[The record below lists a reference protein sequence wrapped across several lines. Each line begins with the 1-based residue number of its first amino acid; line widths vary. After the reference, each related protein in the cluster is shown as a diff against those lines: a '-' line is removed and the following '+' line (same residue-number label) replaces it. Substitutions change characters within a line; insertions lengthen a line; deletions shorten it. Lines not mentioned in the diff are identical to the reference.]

1 MIGASLAEIVAQS
14 GGQLLTQSP
23 LEMGEVRLSGVSHDS
38 RVARNGD
45 LFACISGDQHDGH
58 LFAAEALRAGALAL
72 LVERE
77 LDDAIPQVVVP
88 NVRKA
93 LGPVAASIYGEPSK
107 HLKVVGVTGTAGKT
121 TTTQALAEVLKSC
134 GESSSSMGTLDGQ
147 RTTPEAPELQR
158 SFARLLKSG
167 TDWVCMEVSSHGLEL
182 GRVDGTHFAAALFTN
197 LSPEHLDFHGDMD
210 AYFRA
215 KRRLFDERTETAI
228 VSVGDEWGRR
238 LARELGTSRE
248 VVEVDPKLIQDPRVT
263 ANGATFMW
271 RDQEIETTLVGYF
284 NLLNLLMAAETL
296 NALRFDRA
304 DIARGLRQVQ
314 PVRGRMEPVSVAR
327 SDVCVLVD
335 YAHKPAALSEALKA
349 ARSIT
354 AGSVWVVLG
363 AGGDRDQ
370 KKRSMMGEIAAGLA
384 DEVIVTSD
392 NPRSEDP
399 ADIANQII
407 VGTQR
412 GRARSQIILD
422 RADAIHLAIGEA
434 VAGDL
439 ILVAGKGHETHQ
451 TIGQERRPFD
461 DVAVCEQAL
470 ATRLEG
476 RS

>member
-1 MIGASLAEIVAQS
+1 
-14 GGQLLTQSP
+14 
-23 LEMGEVRLSGVSHDS
+23 
-38 RVARNGD
+38 
-45 LFACISGDQHDGH
+45 
-58 LFAAEALRAGALAL
+58 
-72 LVERE
+72 
-77 LDDAIPQVVVP
+77 
-88 NVRKA
+88 
-93 LGPVAASIYGEPSK
+93 
-107 HLKVVGVTGTAGKT
+107 
-121 TTTQALAEVLKSC
+121 
-134 GESSSSMGTLDGQ
+134 MGTLDGQ